1 MTRALCSNPTQCMM
15 SAVSPMNEPA
25 ELLIASDV
33 AIADRA
39 SGVAPRLGLV
49 ARIVP
54 PRELAQAAAGN
65 ALLALVAV
73 PGSARESE
81 LAWLK
86 QMVRSVDAPIVVLG
100 PRNAPGFAHEVLMA
114 GAAELI
120 QEPVSDEEL
129 LRALERCL
137 AVAGQHPERAA
148 KRGTAAERL
157 AGNSAPMQRVME
169 LIERAAPG
177 NATVL
182 VRGESGTGKELAALA
197 VHELSAR
204 SSGPFVKVHCAALP
218 EALLESELFG
228 YEKGAFTGATARKS
242 GRVELAA
249 GGSLFLDEIGDISL
263 AMQVKLLRLLQDR
276 RYERLGSNEPQQA
289 DVRFIAATHRDLGA
303 MVKSGEFRED
313 LFYRLN
319 VVTLWLPP
327 LRARR
332 EDIADLA
339 LRFARESGEANGKA
353 GVRLSDEALAL
364 LRSMRWP
371 GNARQLQNLVERL
384 IVFADGPEISKD
396 DVMREYSDEGVAF
409 ATQPVTRASPPGA
422 SSVASAL
429 STASSLIPVELAEE
443 LRRAERRALE
453 RALAYAQGNR
463 SLAARVLGVSRA
475 TLYNKLADHGL
486 S

>member
-1 MTRALCSNPTQCMM
+1 
-15 SAVSPMNEPA
+15 MNEPA

-33 AIADRA
+33 SIADRA
-39 SGVAPRLGLV
+39 AGVAPKLGLV
-49 ARIVP
+49 ARVVAAP
-54 PRELAQAAAGN
+54 ALAQAAQGN
-65 ALLALVAV
+65 AVLALVAL
-73 PGSARESE
+73 PGVAREAE

-86 QMVRSVDAPIVVLG
+86 QLIRSIDAPIVVLG
-100 PRNAPGFAHEVLMA
+100 SPNAPGLAHEVLMA

-137 AVAGQHPERAA
+137 AIAGQHPVRPS
-148 KRGTAAERL
+148 KGGTAAERL
-157 AGNSAPMQRVME
+157 MGKSEPMQRVME
-169 LIERAAPG
+169 LINRAAPG

-182 VRGESGTGKELAALA
+182 VRGESGTGKELVAQA

-249 GGSLFLDEIGDISL
+249 GGTLFLDEIGDINLS
-263 AMQVKLLRLLQDR
+263 MQVKLLRLLQDR

-332 EDIADLA
+332 DDIADLS

-353 GVRLSDEALAL
+353 GVRLSEEALAL

-384 IVFADGPEISKD
+384 IVFADSPEISKE
-396 DVMREYSDEGVAF
+396 DVLREYSDEGVAF
-409 ATQPVTRASPPGA
+409 ATQPVTRASPPAA
-422 SSVASAL
+422 SSVAAAL
-429 STASSLIPVELAEE
+429 STASSTLIPVALAEE